1 LNVNMQGIQKIKCAT
16 CGTMFMSE
24 NSTSQCPTCQEQSH
38 SHDEQQSSNVGG
50 GCGCGHSH

>member
-1 LNVNMQGIQKIKCAT
+1 MQGIQKIKCAT

-24 NSTSQCPTCQEQSH
+24 TNSTQCPSCQEQSH
-38 SHDEQQSSNVGG
+38 SHKEQSSNVGG

>member
-1 LNVNMQGIQKIKCAT
+1 MQGIQKIKCST

-24 NSTSQCPTCQEQSH
+24 NNSTQCPSCQEQSH
-38 SHDEQQSSNVGG
+38 SHKEQSSNVGG

>member
-1 LNVNMQGIQKIKCAT
+1 MQGIQKIKCSS

-24 NSTSQCPTCQEQSH
+24 TNSTQCPSCQEQSH
-38 SHDEQQSSNVGG
+38 SHKEQSSNVGG

>member
-1 LNVNMQGIQKIKCAT
+1 MQGIQKIKCST

-24 NSTSQCPTCQEQSH
+24 TNSTQCPSCQEQSH
-38 SHDEQQSSNVGG
+38 RHKEQSSNVGG